1 MGVIKKKKTKGISC
15 PIGMKTVCVCV
26 GGDLYHVSSPF
37 MRTQKTKKYIYKEIN
52 ISHFKEVLVL
62 GMEVVV

>member
-1 MGVIKKKKTKGISC
+1 
-15 PIGMKTVCVCV
+15 MKTVCVCV
-26 GGDLYHVSSPF
+26 CGDLYHVSSPF

-62 GMEVVV
+62 GMEVVL